1 MDCAAFLSA
10 LVRDPALSH
19 LSPSERLEC
28 IRCGNTGRRATSP
41 ATPRWARP
49 SVQLPTG
56 SRGSRGYRDGRGK
69 CKLGRCARCGLGRK
83 RRLSGSRRRKL
94 NLIRSAPTKHVADF
108 PQLLPRRNSQIS
120 ARLLYRSCKQEP
132 AKKKR
137 VPCVYA
143 SRSTAVYSGW
153 TSGIGGR

>member
-1 MDCAAFLSA
+1 MDCAAFPLA

-28 IRCGNTGRRATSP
+28 VRCGNTGRRATSP
-41 ATPRWARP
+41 AAPRWARP

-56 SRGSRGYRDGRGK
+56 SSGSRGYRDGRGK
-69 CKLGRCARCGLGRK
+69 CKLGRLGRK
-83 RRLSGSRRRKL
+83 GQLSGTRRRKL

-108 PQLLPRRNSQIS
+108 PQLLPLRNSQIS
-120 ARLLYRSCKQEP
+120 AGLLYRSCKREP

-143 SRSTAVYSGW
+143 SRSTVVYSGW